1 MQKKLRILDLRPN
14 TKPLVPDGD
23 GETNKLYILNEY
35 SKALRKCEFDVTVA
49 YVKGEENKEV
59 ERRTAAG
66 RVIFLKNKKIKPIG
80 KIVPAAVSLRK
91 ILKKEK
97 FDIVIGHWLKQ
108 GMVLGLATLFKPS
121 VSKYIVMH
129 GPSNNH
135 KFQRK
140 LFAFFFLRNRFTYIA
155 VSKAIRDYLL
165 KNNWKLSSDQI
176 ITHYNTIDI
185 RAMEKNHL
193 PREEIRNKFGLQEKD
208 ISFVTVGWLFPRK
221 GHIDLLKALEILDD
235 NLPNIKM
242 VIFGD
247 GVLNDFLQQET
258 WKRQLKDKVIY
269 AGGLPDAYQ
278 YLPGFDVYVHP
289 SHREPF
295 GVALLEAMAAK
306 LPIIA
311 SNVGGIPEVMGP
323 LDTLVSPNDPQS
335 LARAIKEYYLMSGQ
349 ERKELGLQGYDR
361 LWNQFSNEIFAK
373 KLCSILERR

>member
-1 MQKKLRILDLRPN
+1 MRKKLRILDLRPN
-14 TKPLVPDGD
+14 TKPLVPAGD

-35 SKALRKCEFDVTVA
+35 SKASKKCDYDVTVA
-49 YVKGEENKEV
+49 YVKGEENEEV
-59 ERRTAAG
+59 ERRTAADQ
-66 RVIFLKNKKIKPIG
+66 VIFLKNKKIKPFG
-80 KIVPAAVSLRK
+80 KMIPAAFNLRK
-91 ILKKEK
+91 LLKKEK

-108 GMVLGLATLFKPS
+108 GMVLGLATLFMPHIA
-121 VSKYIVMH
+121 KYIVMH

-135 KFQRK
+135 KFRRR

-155 VSKAIRDYLL
+155 VSKAVRDYLL

-193 PREEIRNKFGLQEKD
+193 SRQEIREKFGLQEKA
-208 ISFVTVGWLFPRK
+208 ISFVTVGWLFPHK
-221 GHIDLLKALEILDD
+221 GHIDLLKALELI
-235 NLPNIKM
+235 NEKVPNIKM

-258 WKRQLKDKVIY
+258 RKGQLEDKVIF

-295 GVALLEAMAAK
+295 GIAVLEAMAAK

-311 SNVGGIPEVMGP
+311 SYVGGIPEVMGP
-323 LDTLVSPNDPQS
+323 LGTLVPPNDHYE
-335 LARAIKEYYLMSGQ
+335 LARAMKDYYLMSSQ
-349 ERKELGLQGYDR
+349 ERKELGLKGYNR
-361 LWNQFSNEIFAK
+361 LWNHFSNEIFAN